1 MWNAMDAAMQKVAAV
16 FANGQ
21 PMQVIQNNRDGL
33 GTTHHEAGT
42 LWMGNDSSH
51 SVTGDDGRFH
61 HVENL
66 YAAGPCLF
74 PSIGSPNPMLT
85 GIALARRTGD
95 RIVAPLA
102 IA

>member
-1 MWNAMDAAMQKVAAV
+1 MDAAMQKVAAV

-33 GTTHHEAGT
+33 VPPITKPGLCGWAMT
-42 LWMGNDSSH
+42 SSH

-66 YAAGPCLF
+66 SAAGPCLF
-74 PSIGSPNPMLT
+74 PSIGSPNP
-85 GIALARRTGD
+85 
-95 RIVAPLA
+95 V
-102 IA
+102 